1 MSLPSSIGRV
11 LLATTLAAALLAGSG
26 CRLMHRQDGSTRF
39 LPRSHNADYK
49 KSKEN
54 RPLEVPPDLDTPA
67 TDPAMQ
73 IPRGGSTFG
82 SSAPAGPSV
91 STGFVVSDTPAGAWE
106 RMGKALDR
114 IGGVTVTQRT
124 QLLNSYEVQFKGAT
138 LLIRA
143 NPEGGATHV
152 DAVGADGQPVR
163 TPEAQ
168 ELLNLLKD
176 RIG

>member
-1 MSLPSSIGRV
+1 MSLPSSIGRA
-11 LLATTLAAALLAGSG
+11 LLATTLAAALLAGTG
-26 CRLMHRQDGSTRF
+26 CRFMHRSDGSMRF

-49 KSKEN
+49 KSREN

-73 IPRGGSTFG
+73 IPRGGSTVG
-82 SSAPAGPSV
+82 ASTPAAAVAS
-91 STGFVVSDTPAGAWE
+91 GFIVSDTPAGAWD

-143 NPEGGATHV
+143 APEGGATHV
-152 DAVGADGQPVR
+152 DAVGPDGQPVR
-163 TPEAQ
+163 TPEAL
-168 ELLNLLKD
+168 ELLNLLRD